1 MNNHAFNN
9 SPRSLLPSNKGV
21 KQYTWR
27 RTPSQIIYEVAELP
41 GYLNDE
47 HGEEME
53 HQEHFE
59 YFPTNR
65 GVIYMFIGITCLA
78 AMSFLSKLAYQ
89 QQELRP
95 LEVSYARFLG
105 MIIGNSIVSY
115 YSGHTILEVG
125 TGLERSLFIRALAGT
140 FSHICYCYALS
151 LLDCSIA
158 ITLNITN
165 YFLTP
170 IISIIRKRAV
180 PKIGIVVTALSLV
193 GISMLIYTGGTLTI
207 IPLIGSLA
215 MLISYMVVRQIKSEV
230 FYIIP
235 PTYLGVCGAILS
247 SWGLLYQHAV
257 GNFSFNNLNKEAI
270 VYLLLISI
278 TGWAS
283 QIFQSWALQTEVSWR
298 TSVLMYLI
306 VIYGIIFD
314 IIEDYKTEFSY
325 FEIIGTLLL
334 VGSNATYT
342 ILGY

>member
-1 MNNHAFNN
+1 MSSALNN
-9 SPRSLLPSNKGV
+9 SPRSFLPSNKGV
-21 KQYTWR
+21 KQYTWH

-41 GYLNDE
+41 GYLN
-47 HGEEME
+47 EETGTQIDYAGNSDYYPP
-53 HQEHFE
+53 HK
-59 YFPTNR
+59 R
-65 GVIYMFIGITCLA
+65 GVVYMFIGITCLA
-78 AMSFLSKLAYQ
+78 AMSFLSKFAYQ
-89 QQELRP
+89 QNELRP
-95 LEVSYARFLG
+95 FEVSYARFVG

-115 YSGHTILEVG
+115 CSGHTILEVG
-125 TGLERSLFIRALAGT
+125 TGLEKSLLIRALTGT

-170 IISIIRKRAV
+170 IISFIRRRTV
-180 PKIGIVVTALSLV
+180 PKLGIAVSVLSV
-193 GISMLIYTGGTLTI
+193 IGISMLIYTGGTLTI

-215 MLISYMVVRQIKSEV
+215 MLISYMVVRQIKGEV
-230 FYIIP
+230 FYLIP

-247 SWGLLYQHAV
+247 SWGLLYQHAI
-257 GNFSFNNLNKEAI
+257 GMFSFNSLSGRAI
-270 VYLLLISI
+270 AYMVLISI

-306 VIYGIIFD
+306 IIYGIIFD
-314 IIEDYKTEFSY
+314 IIEDYKMEFTY
-325 FEIIGTLLL
+325 FEIVGTLLL